1 MPKAL
6 DLTGQIF
13 GNLKAISK
21 APSRGKKTYWLCEC
35 LLCGNQK
42 EIQTSHIISGAS
54 KACGC
59 RQQIGDISKL
69 NIIK

>member
-21 APSRGKKTYWLCEC
+21 APSRGKKTYWFCEC
-35 LLCGNQK
+35 LLCGNQR

-69 NIIK
+69 NITR

>member
-21 APSRGKKTYWLCEC
+21 APSKGKKTYWLCEC

-42 EIQTSHIISGAS
+42 EQIKFYYKKIQIIT
-54 KACGC
+54 KEP
-59 RQQIGDISKL
+59 
-69 NIIK
+69 